1 MHSGLVSYDIVFH
14 GARMIDGSSSAGQR
28 CDVAVADGRIAAVGE
43 LAKGSAKNEIDA
55 DGLVLAPGFIDVHTH
70 DDGMALSAPAMAP
83 KVTQGVTTVVMGNCG
98 LSIPP
103 FVARRPLPP
112 PLELLGDQS
121 KFRYARFADYLR
133 ALEDSPPAINVA
145 PMVGHTTL
153 RAAAMETLDR
163 PASRPEVSTMIR
175 LLEESLDAGVIG
187 FSTGL
192 FYPPAR
198 AAPADEV
205 VQLLKV
211 AAPYGAVYATHMRD
225 EADDVEESLNESFAS
240 AKAAG
245 ISLVISH
252 HKCMFKRNHGRSATT
267 LGLIDRARAQ
277 QTVGLDV
284 YPYIAGSTSLL
295 AELVAKSDRVLITW
309 STPHPECNGRDLR
322 EVAQLWNCSV
332 EQAVEHLIPAGAIY
346 FNLSEDD
353 LQRILRYPHS
363 MIGSDGIPQD
373 GTPHPRLWG
382 TFPRVLGHYARD
394 LGLMPLEVAV
404 HKMTGLPAKT
414 FRVKDRGLI
423 AVGNHADLVLFDAD
437 TIADAATFEEPTKPA
452 LGIKLVLVNGTIV
465 VEGGQQSTAR
475 PGRVLRRTN

>member
-1 MHSGLVSYDIVFH
+1 
-14 GARMIDGSSSAGQR
+14 
-28 CDVAVADGRIAAVGE
+28 
-43 LAKGSAKNEIDA
+43 
-55 DGLVLAPGFIDVHTH
+55 
-70 DDGMALSAPAMAP
+70 
-83 KVTQGVTTVVMGNCG
+83 
-98 LSIPP
+98 
-103 FVARRPLPP
+103 
-112 PLELLGDQS
+112 
-121 KFRYARFADYLR
+121 
-133 ALEDSPPAINVA
+133 
-145 PMVGHTTL
+145 
-153 RAAAMETLDR
+153 
-163 PASRPEVSTMIR
+163 MIR
-175 LLEESLDAGVIG
+175 LLEKLLDAGVIG

-225 EADDVEESLNESFAS
+225 EADDVEELLNESFAS

-309 STPHPECNGRDLR
+309 SSPHPECNGRDLR
-322 EVAQLWNCSV
+322 EVARLWNCDV
-332 EQAVEHLIPAGAIY
+332 EQAVERLIPAGAIY

-373 GTPHPRLWG
+373 GAPHPRLWG

-414 FRVKDRGLI
+414 FRVKERGLI

-452 LGIKLVLVNGTIV
+452 LGIKLVMVNGTIV

>member
-1 MHSGLVSYDIVFH
+1 
-14 GARMIDGSSSAGQR
+14 
-28 CDVAVADGRIAAVGE
+28 
-43 LAKGSAKNEIDA
+43 
-55 DGLVLAPGFIDVHTH
+55 
-70 DDGMALSAPAMAP
+70 
-83 KVTQGVTTVVMGNCG
+83 
-98 LSIPP
+98 
-103 FVARRPLPP
+103 
-112 PLELLGDQS
+112 
-121 KFRYARFADYLR
+121 
-133 ALEDSPPAINVA
+133 
-145 PMVGHTTL
+145 
-153 RAAAMETLDR
+153 
-163 PASRPEVSTMIR
+163 
-175 LLEESLDAGVIG
+175 
-187 FSTGL
+187 
-192 FYPPAR
+192 
-198 AAPADEV
+198 
-205 VQLLKV
+205 
-211 AAPYGAVYATHMRD
+211 
-225 EADDVEESLNESFAS
+225 
-240 AKAAG
+240 
-245 ISLVISH
+245 
-252 HKCMFKRNHGRSATT
+252 
-267 LGLIDRARAQ
+267 LIDRARAQ

-295 AELVAKSDRVLITW
+295 GELVAKSDRVLITW